1 MKLGRVILDKTSYQ
15 VHFSDTGEE
24 WALPLKEFEL
34 LYKLASYPG
43 QIFTRDMLIRDI
55 WGYAYNGDERTVDT
69 HVKRLRDK
77 FEQYAEDF
85 RIVTMRGMGYRLEAY
100 HD

>member
-1 MKLGRVILDKTSYQ
+1 
-15 VHFSDTGEE
+15 
-24 WALPLKEFEL
+24 
-34 LYKLASYPG
+34 
-43 QIFTRDMLIRDI
+43 MLIRDI

-85 RIVTMRGMGYRLEAY
+85 RIVTMRGMGYRLEVY
-100 HD
+100 RD